1 MKTVKLFIATL
12 MMAVLPVLFTSCDE
26 KNKPIS
32 IVGEWECVD
41 AMLKYDTDPTGGEDS
56 SEKGQVWKFD
66 EKALTVD
73 GKAYSYTLSEAQL
86 VTEYARLYESEYFT
100 VNSLTENNLNLS
112 VSYDDQTKVG
122 KTTITVILNFNRI
135 TE

>member
-12 MMAVLPVLFTSCDE
+12 IMAVLPMSFTSCDE

-41 AMLKYDTDPTGGEDS
+41 AMLKHDTDPTGGADS